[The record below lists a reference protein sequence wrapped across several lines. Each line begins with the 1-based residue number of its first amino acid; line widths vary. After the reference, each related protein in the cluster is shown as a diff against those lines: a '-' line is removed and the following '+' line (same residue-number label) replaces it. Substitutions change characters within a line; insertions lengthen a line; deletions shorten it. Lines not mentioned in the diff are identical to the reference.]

1 MSGIV
6 VGLIL
11 FYALLQFLVSRHF
24 PGLNPCLGAVLA
36 VMPVGLVYAFGDAPW
51 KLGSLLFI
59 ALSLIL
65 TSVRADGGCEVMTIP
80 GLLFGKRTH
89 LVCIAFSPIDWL
101 EDRLSR
107 RADSAAADEQALPR

>member
-11 FYALLQFLVSRHF
+11 FYALLQFLVSRHLR
-24 PGLNPCLGAVLA
+24 GLNPCLGAVLA

-89 LVCIAFSPIDWL
+89 LVCIAFAPIDWI

-107 RADSAAADEQALPR
+107 CADSPAADEQALPR